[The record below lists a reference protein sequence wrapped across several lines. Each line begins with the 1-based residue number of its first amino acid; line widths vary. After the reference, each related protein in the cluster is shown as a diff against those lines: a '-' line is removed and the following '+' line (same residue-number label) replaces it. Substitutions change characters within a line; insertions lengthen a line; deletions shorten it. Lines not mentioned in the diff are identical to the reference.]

1 MGQGVLDYPRIAT
14 AGSKFM
20 NILFLAVE
28 CAPFYKVGGL
38 ADVIGSLPRA
48 LRDLGH
54 DVRVAMPRYR
64 SIGGAKHKLT
74 RAGTTFTAYAGSE
87 ARPTEMLRSDASGVP
102 TYFVWD
108 ERYFNRDMVYGQP
121 DEVMS
126 FVFFVRAVLEYL
138 RLNEWLPDV
147 LHAHDWHAALA
158 PTWLDVLGR
167 GDPRFASMASVF
179 TIHNLAYQGVTG
191 DAIWTFAG
199 LPARHQHLAVE
210 SPGTINWMARGIAHA
225 DVVNAVS
232 ARYAREIMKPQLG
245 AGLDALLRERKALV
259 SGILNG
265 IDTDVWNPADD
276 EALAA
281 RYDAGALDRRARNKR
296 ALQRALTLPQN
307 GAPLVGMVTRLV
319 EQKGID
325 LLLNAAGDLL
335 SRDVQLAILGAGDAA
350 YESALQA
357 LAARYPKKLAVAPRF
372 DEALAR
378 LIFAGSD
385 LFLMP
390 SRYEP
395 SGLSQMIAMRYGS
408 VPIVRATGG
417 LADSVKDVSRH
428 RASGTGFVFGPYTA
442 RALLDAVDR
451 ALKVYRSER
460 AWRAIQTRVMQ
471 ADFSWARAARQYERL
486 YRRAIQFHNAF

>member
-1 MGQGVLDYPRIAT
+1 M
-14 AGSKFM
+14 K
-20 NILFLAVE
+20 ILFLAVE

-64 SIGGAKHKLT
+64 SIDGAKHKLT
-74 RAGTTFTAYAGSE
+74 RTAPTFTAYAGSE

-108 ERYFNRDMVYGQP
+108 ERYFNRDVVYGQP

-126 FVFFVRAVLEYL
+126 FVFFVRAVIEYL
-138 RLNEWLPDV
+138 RLDEWLPDV

-158 PTWLDVLGR
+158 PAWLDVLGR
-167 GDPRFASMASVF
+167 ADPRFASMASVF

-210 SPGTINWMARGIAHA
+210 QPGTINWMARGIAHA

-232 ARYAREIMKPQLG
+232 ARYAREIMKPQFG
-245 AGLDALLRERKALV
+245 AGLDALLRERKDRV

-265 IDTDVWNPADD
+265 IDADAWSPADD

-296 ALQRALTLPQN
+296 ALQRALQLPQN
-307 GAPLVGMVTRLV
+307 GAPLLGMVTRLV

-325 LLLNAAGDLL
+325 LVLNAAGDLL
-335 SRDVQLAILGAGDAA
+335 SRDVQLAVLGAGDPM

-395 SGLSQMIAMRYGS
+395 SGLGQMIAMRYGS

-417 LADSVKDVSRH
+417 LADSVKDASRH

-460 AWRAIQTRVMQ
+460 AWRALQTRAMR
-471 ADFSWARAARQYERL
+471 ADFSWARSARQYERL
-486 YRRAIQFHNAF
+486 YRKAIRLRSQT